1 MIAPKIDITA
11 AILALRPG
19 ASWSLL
25 GDVYSGLDWPEQE
38 QTKPTEEEINA
49 KIEELQAQ
57 AYLDACKAEA
67 KQRIA
72 ATDWSVLS
80 DVGLQNKSEFETYRA
95 ELRALILNPVANP
108 VWPTEPQPV
117 WSN

>member
-1 MIAPKIDITA
+1 MLVPKIDMTH

-38 QTKPTEEEINA
+38 QTKPTEEEINT
-49 KIEELQAQ
+49 KISELQAQ

-67 KQRIA
+67 KNRIA
-72 ATDWSVLS
+72 ATDWSVLP
-80 DVGLQNKSEFETYRA
+80 DVGLDNKSEFETYRA
-95 ELRALILNPVANP
+95 ALRALILNPVSDP
-108 VWPTEPQPV
+108 VWPVEPQPV
-117 WSN
+117 WSK